1 MSQDISQQK
10 DWLSAWRTF
19 YEPEKSLEKVDPNAI
34 SISSVD
40 SDGMPNNRIVLLK
53 DVNEDGFIFYTNYQ
67 SQKGKEL
74 FANGKGAITWWSR
87 AQHKSVR
94 VQGLVSK
101 VDNKLGRLNF
111 NGSVEQANN
120 EGDKD
125 LSLQKGTLGT
135 ALEHSLAKTHLL
147 SAAAVRDAIRTIDI
161 SLDEITEDRV
171 NVGAI
176 LNRLEHKSLALSRK
190 TIDLLGIHMRLTSTD
205 ALSALAP

>member
-10 DWLSAWRTF
+10 DWLSAWMMF

-101 VDNKLGRLNF
+101 VDNKTSDDYFASRSREAQISASVSKQSEVLESREQLIKEWNDFEKEHEGKRINRPENWGGICLNPTRVEFWESVDNYSDRLHERIVF
-111 NGSVEQANN
+111 RLDGSNWLKE
-120 EGDKD
+120 
-125 LSLQKGTLGT
+125 
-135 ALEHSLAKTHLL
+135 
-147 SAAAVRDAIRTIDI
+147 
-161 SLDEITEDRV
+161 
-171 NVGAI
+171 
-176 LNRLEHKSLALSRK
+176 RLY
-190 TIDLLGIHMRLTSTD
+190 
-205 ALSALAP
+205 P

>member
-101 VDNKLGRLNF
+101 VDNKTSDNYFASRSREAQISASVSKQSEVLESREQLIKEWNDFEKEHEGKRINRPEHWGGICLNPTRVEFWESVDNYSDRLHERIVF
-111 NGSVEQANN
+111 RLDGSNWLKE
-120 EGDKD
+120 
-125 LSLQKGTLGT
+125 
-135 ALEHSLAKTHLL
+135 
-147 SAAAVRDAIRTIDI
+147 
-161 SLDEITEDRV
+161 
-171 NVGAI
+171 
-176 LNRLEHKSLALSRK
+176 RLY
-190 TIDLLGIHMRLTSTD
+190 
-205 ALSALAP
+205 P

>member
-10 DWLSAWRTF
+10 DWLSAWKAF

-101 VDNKLGRLNF
+101 VDNKTSDNYFASRSREAQISASVSKQSEVLESREQLIKEWNDFEKEHEDKRINRPEHWGGICLNPTRVEFWESVDNYSDRLHERIVF
-111 NGSVEQANN
+111 QLDGSNWL
-120 EGDKD
+120 KD
-125 LSLQKGTLGT
+125 
-135 ALEHSLAKTHLL
+135 
-147 SAAAVRDAIRTIDI
+147 
-161 SLDEITEDRV
+161 
-171 NVGAI
+171 
-176 LNRLEHKSLALSRK
+176 RLY
-190 TIDLLGIHMRLTSTD
+190 
-205 ALSALAP
+205 P

>member
-101 VDNKLGRLNF
+101 VDDKTSDDYFASRSREAQISASVSKQSEVLESREQLIKEWNDFEKEHEGKRINRPEHWGGICLNPTRVEFWESVDNYSDRLHERIVF
-111 NGSVEQANN
+111 RLDGSNWVKE
-120 EGDKD
+120 
-125 LSLQKGTLGT
+125 
-135 ALEHSLAKTHLL
+135 
-147 SAAAVRDAIRTIDI
+147 
-161 SLDEITEDRV
+161 
-171 NVGAI
+171 
-176 LNRLEHKSLALSRK
+176 RLY
-190 TIDLLGIHMRLTSTD
+190 
-205 ALSALAP
+205 P

>member
-101 VDNKLGRLNF
+101 VDNKTSDDYFASRSREAQISASVSKQSEVLESREQLIKEWNDFEKEHEGKRINRPEYWGGICLNPTRVEFWESVDNYSDRLHERIVF
-111 NGSVEQANN
+111 RLDGSNWLKE
-120 EGDKD
+120 
-125 LSLQKGTLGT
+125 
-135 ALEHSLAKTHLL
+135 
-147 SAAAVRDAIRTIDI
+147 
-161 SLDEITEDRV
+161 
-171 NVGAI
+171 
-176 LNRLEHKSLALSRK
+176 RLY
-190 TIDLLGIHMRLTSTD
+190 
-205 ALSALAP
+205 P

>member
-94 VQGLVSK
+94 VQGLVCK
-101 VDNKLGRLNF
+101 VDDKTSDDYFASRSREAQISASVSKQSEVLESREQLIKEWNDFEKEHEGKRINRPEHWGGICLNPTRVEFWESVDNYSDRLHERIVF
-111 NGSVEQANN
+111 RLDGSNWLKE
-120 EGDKD
+120 
-125 LSLQKGTLGT
+125 
-135 ALEHSLAKTHLL
+135 
-147 SAAAVRDAIRTIDI
+147 
-161 SLDEITEDRV
+161 
-171 NVGAI
+171 
-176 LNRLEHKSLALSRK
+176 RLY
-190 TIDLLGIHMRLTSTD
+190 
-205 ALSALAP
+205 P

>member
-101 VDNKLGRLNF
+101 VDDKTSDDYFASRSREAQISASVSKQSEVLESREQLIKEWNDFEKEHEGKRINRPEHWGGICLNPTRVEFWESVDNYSDRLHERIVF
-111 NGSVEQANN
+111 RLDGSNWLKE
-120 EGDKD
+120 
-125 LSLQKGTLGT
+125 
-135 ALEHSLAKTHLL
+135 
-147 SAAAVRDAIRTIDI
+147 
-161 SLDEITEDRV
+161 
-171 NVGAI
+171 
-176 LNRLEHKSLALSRK
+176 RLY
-190 TIDLLGIHMRLTSTD
+190 
-205 ALSALAP
+205 P

>member
-101 VDNKLGRLNF
+101 VDNKTSDDYFASRSREAQISASVSKQSEVLESREQLIKEWNDFEKEHEGKRINRPEHWGGICLNPTRVEFWESVDNYSDRLHERIVF
-111 NGSVEQANN
+111 RLDGSNWVKE
-120 EGDKD
+120 
-125 LSLQKGTLGT
+125 
-135 ALEHSLAKTHLL
+135 
-147 SAAAVRDAIRTIDI
+147 
-161 SLDEITEDRV
+161 
-171 NVGAI
+171 
-176 LNRLEHKSLALSRK
+176 RLY
-190 TIDLLGIHMRLTSTD
+190 
-205 ALSALAP
+205 P

>member
-101 VDNKLGRLNF
+101 TDNKTSDDYFASRSHEAQISASVSKQSEVLESREQLIKEWNDFEKEHEGKRINRPEHWGGICLNPTRVEFWESVDNYSDRLHERIVF
-111 NGSVEQANN
+111 RLVGSNWVKE
-120 EGDKD
+120 
-125 LSLQKGTLGT
+125 
-135 ALEHSLAKTHLL
+135 
-147 SAAAVRDAIRTIDI
+147 
-161 SLDEITEDRV
+161 
-171 NVGAI
+171 
-176 LNRLEHKSLALSRK
+176 RLY
-190 TIDLLGIHMRLTSTD
+190 
-205 ALSALAP
+205 P

>member
-10 DWLSAWRTF
+10 DWLSAWKIF

-53 DVNEDGFIFYTNYQ
+53 DVTQDGFLFHTNYQ

-94 VQGLVSK
+94 AQGLISK
-101 VDNKLGRLNF
+101 VDEKTSDDYFASRSREAQISAAVSKQSEILNSREQLKNEWNDFKEKHEGQDIKRPDHWGGIRLNPSRVEF
-111 NGSVEQANN
+111 WQSVDNYSDRLHERIVFRLDGSNWVKE
-120 EGDKD
+120 
-125 LSLQKGTLGT
+125 
-135 ALEHSLAKTHLL
+135 
-147 SAAAVRDAIRTIDI
+147 
-161 SLDEITEDRV
+161 
-171 NVGAI
+171 
-176 LNRLEHKSLALSRK
+176 RLY
-190 TIDLLGIHMRLTSTD
+190 
-205 ALSALAP
+205 P

>member
-101 VDNKLGRLNF
+101 VDNKTSDDYFASRSREAQISASVSKQSEVLESREQLIKEWNDFEKEHEGKRIYRPEHWGGICLNPTRVEFWESVDNYSDRLHERIVF
-111 NGSVEQANN
+111 RLDGSNWLKE
-120 EGDKD
+120 
-125 LSLQKGTLGT
+125 
-135 ALEHSLAKTHLL
+135 
-147 SAAAVRDAIRTIDI
+147 
-161 SLDEITEDRV
+161 
-171 NVGAI
+171 
-176 LNRLEHKSLALSRK
+176 RLY
-190 TIDLLGIHMRLTSTD
+190 
-205 ALSALAP
+205 P

>member
-101 VDNKLGRLNF
+101 VDNKTSDDYFASRSREAQISASVSKQSEVLESREQLIKEWNDFEKEHEGKRINRPEHWGGICLNPTRVEFWESVDNYSDRLHERIVF
-111 NGSVEQANN
+111 RLVGSNWVKE
-120 EGDKD
+120 
-125 LSLQKGTLGT
+125 
-135 ALEHSLAKTHLL
+135 
-147 SAAAVRDAIRTIDI
+147 
-161 SLDEITEDRV
+161 
-171 NVGAI
+171 
-176 LNRLEHKSLALSRK
+176 RLY
-190 TIDLLGIHMRLTSTD
+190 
-205 ALSALAP
+205 P

>member
-10 DWLSAWRTF
+10 DWLSAWMMF

-101 VDNKLGRLNF
+101 VDDKTSDDYFASRSREAQISASVSKQSEVLESREQLIKEWNDFEKEHEGKRINRPEHWGGICLNPTRVEFWESVDNYSDRLHERIVF
-111 NGSVEQANN
+111 RLDGSNWLKE
-120 EGDKD
+120 
-125 LSLQKGTLGT
+125 
-135 ALEHSLAKTHLL
+135 
-147 SAAAVRDAIRTIDI
+147 
-161 SLDEITEDRV
+161 
-171 NVGAI
+171 
-176 LNRLEHKSLALSRK
+176 RLY
-190 TIDLLGIHMRLTSTD
+190 
-205 ALSALAP
+205 P

>member
-101 VDNKLGRLNF
+101 VDNKTSDDYFASRSREAQISASVSKQSEVLESREQLIKEWNDFEKEHEGKRINRPEHWGGICLNLTRVEFWESVDNYSDRLHERIVF
-111 NGSVEQANN
+111 RLDGANWLK
-120 EGDKD
+120 E
-125 LSLQKGTLGT
+125 
-135 ALEHSLAKTHLL
+135 
-147 SAAAVRDAIRTIDI
+147 
-161 SLDEITEDRV
+161 
-171 NVGAI
+171 
-176 LNRLEHKSLALSRK
+176 RLY
-190 TIDLLGIHMRLTSTD
+190 
-205 ALSALAP
+205 P

>member
-101 VDNKLGRLNF
+101 VDNKTSDDYFASRSREAQISASVSKQSEVLESREQLIKEWNDFEKEHEDKRINRPEHWGGICLNPIRVEFWESVDNYSDRLHERIVF
-111 NGSVEQANN
+111 RLYGSNWLKE
-120 EGDKD
+120 
-125 LSLQKGTLGT
+125 
-135 ALEHSLAKTHLL
+135 
-147 SAAAVRDAIRTIDI
+147 
-161 SLDEITEDRV
+161 
-171 NVGAI
+171 
-176 LNRLEHKSLALSRK
+176 RLY
-190 TIDLLGIHMRLTSTD
+190 
-205 ALSALAP
+205 P

>member
-34 SISSVD
+34 RISSVD

-101 VDNKLGRLNF
+101 VDNKTSDDYFASRSREAQISASVSKQSEVLESRVQLIKEWNDFEKEHEGKRINRPEHWGGICLNPTRVEFWESVDNYSDRLHERIVF
-111 NGSVEQANN
+111 RLDGSNWLKE
-120 EGDKD
+120 
-125 LSLQKGTLGT
+125 
-135 ALEHSLAKTHLL
+135 
-147 SAAAVRDAIRTIDI
+147 
-161 SLDEITEDRV
+161 
-171 NVGAI
+171 
-176 LNRLEHKSLALSRK
+176 RLY
-190 TIDLLGIHMRLTSTD
+190 
-205 ALSALAP
+205 P

>member
-1 MSQDISQQK
+1 MSRYISQQK

-101 VDNKLGRLNF
+101 VDNKTSDDYFASRSREAQISASVSKQSEVLESREQLIKEWNDFEKEHEGKRINRPEHWGGICLNPTRVEFWESVDNYSDRLHERIVF
-111 NGSVEQANN
+111 RLDGSNWLKE
-120 EGDKD
+120 
-125 LSLQKGTLGT
+125 
-135 ALEHSLAKTHLL
+135 
-147 SAAAVRDAIRTIDI
+147 
-161 SLDEITEDRV
+161 
-171 NVGAI
+171 
-176 LNRLEHKSLALSRK
+176 RLY
-190 TIDLLGIHMRLTSTD
+190 
-205 ALSALAP
+205 P

>member
-19 YEPEKSLEKVDPNAI
+19 YEPEKSIEKVDPNAI

-101 VDNKLGRLNF
+101 VDNKTSDDYFASRSREAQISASVSKQSEVLESREQLIKEWNDFEKEHEGKRINRPEHWGGICLNPTRVEFWESVDNYSDRLHERIVF
-111 NGSVEQANN
+111 RLDGSNWLKE
-120 EGDKD
+120 
-125 LSLQKGTLGT
+125 
-135 ALEHSLAKTHLL
+135 
-147 SAAAVRDAIRTIDI
+147 
-161 SLDEITEDRV
+161 
-171 NVGAI
+171 
-176 LNRLEHKSLALSRK
+176 RLY
-190 TIDLLGIHMRLTSTD
+190 
-205 ALSALAP
+205 P

>member
-101 VDNKLGRLNF
+101 VDNKTSDDYFASRSREAQISASVSKQSEVLESREQLIKEWNDFEKEHEGKRINRPEHWGGICLNPTRVEFWESVDNYSDRLHERIVF
-111 NGSVEQANN
+111 RLDGSKWLKE
-120 EGDKD
+120 
-125 LSLQKGTLGT
+125 
-135 ALEHSLAKTHLL
+135 
-147 SAAAVRDAIRTIDI
+147 
-161 SLDEITEDRV
+161 
-171 NVGAI
+171 
-176 LNRLEHKSLALSRK
+176 RLY
-190 TIDLLGIHMRLTSTD
+190 
-205 ALSALAP
+205 P